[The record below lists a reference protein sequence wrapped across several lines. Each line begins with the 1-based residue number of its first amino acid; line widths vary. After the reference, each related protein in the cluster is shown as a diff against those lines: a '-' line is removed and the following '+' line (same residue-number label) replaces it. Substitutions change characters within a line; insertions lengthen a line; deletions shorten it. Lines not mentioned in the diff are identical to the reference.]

1 MVTFSGDVPPL
12 VSHSAHPKHALMLV
26 TTGGAVFK
34 CDGCRQMGG
43 DERRYR
49 CEQCD
54 FDLHICCARAPVVI
68 EPYMFK
74 GRTLTFFYRP
84 PATSP
89 AGCVVY
95 CDVCGDQVLGFMYH
109 SQEHDLDLHPCCA
122 VLPERIVEDEGRVLD
137 LHEPTGHSC
146 GLCGQV
152 GHRGGYLCYRLR
164 HHDGR
169 LVYFHVACVMD
180 ANYGSDGQ
188 AVQANSA
195 SMATGTGQVVH
206 GRPVS
211 APPPTGQLQNGPR
224 RRTSSSFSNFL
235 KVAVLA
241 ARVTHAVTTMDAD
254 GIATAV
260 TDSADLL
267 VDY

>member
-12 VSHSAHPKHALMLV
+12 VSHSAHPQHALMLV

-34 CDGCRQMGG
+34 CDGCRQLGG

-54 FDLHICCARAPVVI
+54 FDLHVCCARAPAVM
-68 EPYMFK
+68 EPYMFQ
-74 GRTLTFFYRP
+74 GRTLTFFSRP

-109 SQEHDLDLHPCCA
+109 SKQHDLDLHPFCA

-137 LHEPTGHSC
+137 LHEPTGHCC
-146 GLCGQV
+146 GICGQV
-152 GHRGGYLCYRLR
+152 GHRGGYLCYRLSYN
-164 HHDGR
+164 DGR
-169 LVYFHVACVMD
+169 LVFFHVACVMD

-188 AVQANSA
+188 AAVQVASSA
-195 SMATGTGQVVH
+195 SPTGTTGQVVQ
-206 GRPVS
+206 GRP
-211 APPPTGQLQNGPR
+211 ATGQPAARQNAPR
-224 RRTSSSFSNFL
+224 RRSSFNNFL

-241 ARVTHAVTTMDAD
+241 ARVTHAVTTMDPDA
-254 GIATAV
+254 IATTV
-260 TDSADLL
+260 TDAGDLL
-267 VDY
+267 GDY